1 MAAKLINAADAKK
14 LLTKGQASLVDI
26 RGADEY
32 AREHI
37 EGALSLPLDQLAAG
51 KIPSEPAIFH
61 CRSGNR
67 TAICDEQ
74 LTAATNSDCYI
85 LDGGLDAWKANGL
98 PTLIDRSQP
107 LEIMR
112 QVQIAAGL
120 LVLIGI
126 LLGTMVAAPFYA
138 IAAFVGAGLT
148 FAGSTGW
155 CGMAKLL
162 GLMPWNRRMIG

>member
-1 MAAKLINAADAKK
+1 MAAKLINAADAKN

-26 RGADEY
+26 RGAGEY

-51 KIPSEPAIFH
+51 KIPSGPAIFH

-67 TAICDEQ
+67 TAICGEQ
-74 LTAATNSDCYI
+74 LTEATNSDCYI
-85 LDGGLDAWKANGL
+85 LDGGLDTWKENGL

-126 LLGTMVAAPFYA
+126 LLGTTVAAPFYV